1 MLDPA
6 AVSLNLVE
14 TFEDAEEFMRWLGE
28 RRPVLACD
36 TETGGLDWWKDRLR
50 LVQFGDPRAGW
61 AVPWQDWGGLVRETF
76 RRYTG
81 PLVFHNAKFDMH
93 YLEREGCSPPR
104 AACDDTAIMSH
115 LIDPNGLHGLKP
127 LGVRYVDTRL
137 GAGQNDLHTWMV
149 RNKYTWDTIPVDYAP
164 YWSYAALDTVI
175 TACLHEKFTPLIE
188 TYREAYELDVAA
200 QFAIMDM
207 ETRGARIDVEYC
219 TRKRAELITYVD
231 EMADWIKEEWGCGV
245 GNTDAAARLLVDGVV
260 LTEKT
265 ETGQWKMDAEVLA
278 EIDHPLAAGL
288 LKRRQA
294 QKIANA
300 YFKNLLGDRDG
311 DIIHPDVKTLGAR
324 TGRMSVSRPAL
335 QQLPRGRL
343 VRDAFIP
350 REGNVMVDF
359 DYDQLE
365 ARLTAHFSGDTGM
378 IEAFAEAD
386 SGAGDFFT
394 LLARRLT
401 GNPNLQKEAKERQD
415 TKQACYGTIYGAG
428 VATFARRAG
437 VEIGP
442 AQLFL
447 DSYYAAFP
455 KIKELQHGVQTLAK
469 RRLAE
474 EGVPYIFTPWGRRL
488 TGDEDT
494 IYALVNYLI
503 QGTAADLFKQKVV
516 DLDNAGLLGYAVLP
530 VHDELLFDVP
540 KEEAEDLVH
549 EVEAVMGET
558 ERFLVPL
565 TCSGSVGATWGEV
578 H

>member
-1 MLDPA
+1 
-6 AVSLNLVE
+6 
-14 TFEDAEEFMRWLGE
+14 
-28 RRPVLACD
+28 
-36 TETGGLDWWKDRLR
+36 
-50 LVQFGDPRAGW
+50 
-61 AVPWQDWGGLVRETF
+61 
-76 RRYTG
+76 
-81 PLVFHNAKFDMH
+81 
-93 YLEREGCSPPR
+93 
-104 AACDDTAIMSH
+104 
-115 LIDPNGLHGLKP
+115 
-127 LGVRYVDTRL
+127 
-137 GAGQNDLHTWMV
+137 
-149 RNKYTWDTIPVDYAP
+149 
-164 YWSYAALDTVI
+164 
-175 TACLHEKFTPLIE
+175 
-188 TYREAYELDVAA
+188 
-200 QFAIMDM
+200 
-207 ETRGARIDVEYC
+207 
-219 TRKRAELITYVD
+219 
-231 EMADWIKEEWGCGV
+231 
-245 GNTDAAARLLVDGVV
+245 
-260 LTEKT
+260 
-265 ETGQWKMDAEVLA
+265 
-278 EIDHPLAAGL
+278 
-288 LKRRQA
+288 
-294 QKIANA
+294 
-300 YFKNLLGDRDG
+300 
-311 DIIHPDVKTLGAR
+311 
-324 TGRMSVSRPAL
+324 MSVSRPAL

-350 REGNVMVDF
+350 REGNVMADF

-365 ARLTAHFSGDTGM
+365 ARLTAHFSGDPGM

-386 SGAGDFFT
+386 GGAGDFFT

-401 GNPNLQKEAKERQD
+401 GNPDLQKEAKERQD

-437 VEIGP
+437 VDIP
-442 AQLFL
+442 AAQIFL

-455 KIKELQHGVQTLAK
+455 KIKELQHGVQALAK
-469 RRLAE
+469 RRQAE

-549 EVEAVMGET
+549 EVEAIMSET